1 MTLRYRDIPLALHE
15 EEAALKEK
23 VAGELEIT
31 VGEFLRFAIVR
42 RSIDARKKPRVLRVF
57 TVEFDVADESALL
70 ARQSSNRHL
79 ESVIQCPEVSLPRLQ
94 TPVRVIVV
102 GMGPAGLFS
111 ALRLAESG
119 AQVVLVDMGRPV
131 EERVRDVER
140 FWAGRG
146 LDPLSNVQFGEGG
159 AGTFSDGKLSTR
171 INHPG
176 IRKVLRALVDF
187 GADPVILEQAKP
199 HVGTDRLR
207 KVLIAFRHHLQKLGV
222 DIRFETRLSA
232 LEVSGG
238 RVCGAV
244 FNDQHSL
251 SCDGLILAPGNSATG
266 TFRMLEQLGVK
277 LEAKPFA
284 VGLRVEHPVE
294 LINHIQY
301 GLGQH
306 PKLPVADYA
315 LTYTDP
321 VSGRGVYSFCMCPG
335 GEVINASSEEE
346 GVVVNGMSR
355 RRRDSSR
362 SNSAL
367 VVTVGEKDFGS
378 ASPLAGLHF
387 QRFWEHEAYIAA
399 GGDHRVP
406 VQNLMSFVDAK
417 PRDVSVTMASQV
429 GETDLVRVLP
439 DFVVQGLRSAMPHF
453 NRKMRGFLTSEATL
467 YGVETRTSSPVRIVR
482 GESGE
487 SISHPG
493 LFPAGE
499 GAGYA
504 GGIMSAALDGI
515 KAADAILNKH
525 LARSQ
530 A

>member
-15 EEAALKEK
+15 EEAALKVKIAAELK
-23 VAGELEIT
+23 VAAEALSRLT
-31 VGEFLRFAIVR
+31 IVR

-57 TVEFDVADESALL
+57 TVEFAVEDEPALL
-70 ARQSSNRHL
+70 ARHGSN
-79 ESVIQCPEVSLPRLQ
+79 PRLEQ
-94 TPVRVIVV
+94 VIPLQEPSPLFLHKPVRVVVV
-102 GMGPAGLFS
+102 GMGPAGLFA
-111 ALRLAESG
+111 ALRLAEAG
-119 AQVVLVDMGRPV
+119 AQVVLADLGRPV
-131 EERVRDVER
+131 EERVRDVES
-140 FWAGRG
+140 FWAGG
-146 LDPLSNVQFGEGG
+146 SLHPSSNVQFGEGG

-176 IRKVLRALVDF
+176 IRRILRTLVDF
-187 GADPVILEQAKP
+187 GADPIILEQAKP

-207 KVLIAFRHHLQKLGV
+207 KVLIAFRRHLQSLGV

-232 LEVSGG
+232 FEVSNG
-238 RVCGAV
+238 RVCSAV
-244 FNDQHSL
+244 FNNQQAVD
-251 SCDGLILAPGNSATG
+251 CEAMVLAPGNSATG
-266 TFRMLEQLGVK
+266 TFRVLEQSGVR
-277 LEAKPFA
+277 LETKPFA

-294 LINHIQY
+294 LINRIQY
-301 GLGQH
+301 GMAQH
-306 PKLPVADYA
+306 PHLPVADYA
-315 LTYTDP
+315 LTYNDL

-335 GEVINASSEEE
+335 GEVINASSEEQ

-367 VVTVGEKDFGS
+367 VVTVGVKDFTGP
-378 ASPLAGLHF
+378 SPLSGLHF
-387 QRFWEHEAYIAA
+387 QRHWEHEAFLAA
-399 GGDHRVP
+399 GGGHRVP
-406 VQNLMSFVDAK
+406 VQNLMSFVDGTF
-417 PRDVSVTMASQV
+417 RDASVAMASAV
-429 GETDLVRVLP
+429 AEIDLARVLP
-439 DFVVQGLRSAMPHF
+439 GFVVDGLRSALPHF
-453 NRKMRGFLTSEATL
+453 ERKMHGFLTREATL

-504 GGIMSAALDGI
+504 GGIMSAALDGL

-525 LARSQ
+525 QARSHV
-530 A
+530 